1 VKGLSPRK
9 SAQDELTKTAIIN
22 EARELFVASGYPSFS
37 MRKLA
42 KELGCSHG
50 AIYYHFKNKA
60 ELFYEIVTQDFL
72 TLDGVLEE
80 VLGTQT
86 NSNEEKLYLILF
98 EYIRFGL
105 TNQPQ
110 YEVMF
115 LIKDE
120 EIKSYLLEVPNKSY
134 LHFANAV
141 ASLVAKPLSP
151 KDIWSLFIGI
161 HGFVTHYCRTEISFE
176 DVKQLAKSHVEFLL
190 KAIK

>member
-1 VKGLSPRK
+1 LSPRK
-9 SAQDELTKTAIIN
+9 SAQDELTKEAIILV
-22 EARELFVASGYPSFS
+22 ARELFVTSGYPHFS

-72 TLDGVLEE
+72 TLDQVLEE
-80 VLGTQT
+80 VLSTPT
-86 NSNEEKLYLILF
+86 NSNEEKLYLVLF

-105 TNQPQ
+105 LHQPQ

-120 EIKSYLLEVPNKSY
+120 EIKGYLLEAPNKSY
-134 LHFANAV
+134 LQFANAI
-141 ASLVAKPLSP
+141 ANLATKPLSP

-161 HGFVTHYCRTEISFE
+161 HGFVAHYCRTETTFE
-176 DVKQLAKSHVEFLL
+176 DVKLLAKSHVEFLL
-190 KAIK
+190 KALK

>member
-1 VKGLSPRK
+1 VKRLSPRK
-9 SAQDELTKTAIIN
+9 PSKDELTKAAIIQV
-22 EARELFVASGYPSFS
+22 ARELFVTSGYPSFS

-60 ELFYEIVTQDFL
+60 ELFYEIVTHDFL
-72 TLDGVLEE
+72 TLDQVLEQ
-80 VLGTQT
+80 VLASQT
-86 NSNEEKLYLILF
+86 KSNEEKLYMILY

-105 TNQPQ
+105 THQPQ

-120 EIKSYLLEVPNKSY
+120 EIKGYLLEGPNKSY
-134 LHFANAV
+134 LHFADAV
-141 ASLVAKPLSP
+141 ASLSAKPLTP

-161 HGFVTHYCRTEISFE
+161 HGFVTHYCRTETTFL
-176 DVKQLAKSHVEFLL
+176 DVEPLAKSHVEFLL
-190 KAIK
+190 KALK

>member
-1 VKGLSPRK
+1 VKRLSPRK
-9 SAQDELTKTAIIN
+9 SAQDELTKSAIIHV
-22 EARELFVASGYPSFS
+22 ARELFVTSGYPSFS

-42 KELGCSHG
+42 NKLGCSHG

-72 TLDGVLEE
+72 TLDQVLED
-80 VLGTQT
+80 VLSTPT

-105 TNQPQ
+105 THQPQ

-120 EIKSYLLEVPNKSY
+120 EVKGYLLEAPNKSY
-134 LHFANAV
+134 LHFADAV
-141 ASLVAKPLSP
+141 ASLATKPLSP
-151 KDIWSLFIGI
+151 KDVWSLFIGI
-161 HGFVTHYCRTEISFE
+161 HGFVTHYCRTETTFE
-176 DVKQLAKSHVEFLL
+176 DVELLAKSHVEFLL
-190 KAIK
+190 KALK

>member
-1 VKGLSPRK
+1 MSPRK
-9 SAQDELTKTAIIN
+9 SAQDELTKEAIIHV
-22 EARELFVASGYPSFS
+22 ARELFVTSGYSSFS

-60 ELFYEIVTQDFL
+60 ELFYGIVTQDFL
-72 TLDGVLEE
+72 TLDQVLEK
-80 VLGTQT
+80 VLSTPT
-86 NSNEEKLYLILF
+86 NSSEEKLYLILY

-105 TNQPQ
+105 THQPQ

-120 EIKSYLLEVPNKSY
+120 EIKGYLLEAPNNSY

-141 ASLVAKPLSP
+141 ASLASKPLSP
-151 KDIWSLFIGI
+151 KEIWSLFIGI
-161 HGFVTHYCRTEISFE
+161 HGFVTHYCRTETTFE
-176 DVKQLAKSHVEFLL
+176 DVKLLAKSHVEFLL
-190 KAIK
+190 KALK

>member
-1 VKGLSPRK
+1 MSPRK
-9 SAQDELTKTAIIN
+9 SAQDELTKTTIIN
-22 EARELFVASGYPSFS
+22 EARELFVTSGYPSFS

-42 KELGCSHG
+42 KQLGCSHG

-72 TLDGVLEE
+72 TLDSVLQD

-115 LIKDE
+115 LIKNE
-120 EIKSYLLEVPNKSY
+120 EIKSYLLEAPNKSY
-134 LHFANAV
+134 LHFATAV
-141 ASLVAKPLSP
+141 ASLVATPLSP

-161 HGFVTHYCRTEISFE
+161 HGFVTHYCRTETSFE
-176 DVKQLAKSHVEFLL
+176 EVTQLAKSHVDFLL